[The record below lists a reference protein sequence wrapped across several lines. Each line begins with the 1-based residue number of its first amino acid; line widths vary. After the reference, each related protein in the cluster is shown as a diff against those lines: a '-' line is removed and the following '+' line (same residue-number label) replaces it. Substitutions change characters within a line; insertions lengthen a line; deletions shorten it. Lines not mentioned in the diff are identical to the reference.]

1 MLSLLFGDGAFKE
14 WEGKEQLVSAKQL
27 LHLHIPPGWNEFPL
41 LLKPELD
48 DVPVFRQISR
58 QFEGSVPSEDQ
69 PLPYSTI
76 LRWIQRVGT
85 LRGFRQ
91 LVHPYVFR
99 RGAGKALDDSRMY
112 LFPSRFSRIT
122 RHKQSA
128 NRGLQRTLATLFE
141 I

>member
-1 MLSLLFGDGAFKE
+1 LLSLLFGDGAFKE
-14 WEGKEQLVSAKQL
+14 WEGTQLVSAKQL

-41 LLKPELD
+41 LLKPELN

-58 QFEGSVPSEDQ
+58 EFEGSIPSKDQ
-69 PLPYSTI
+69 PLLYSTI
-76 LRWIQRVGT
+76 LRWIQRIGT

-112 LFPSRFSRIT
+112 LSGRFSGIMY
-122 RHKQSA
+122 HKQSA
-128 NRGLQRTLATLFE
+128 NRSLQRTLAILFE